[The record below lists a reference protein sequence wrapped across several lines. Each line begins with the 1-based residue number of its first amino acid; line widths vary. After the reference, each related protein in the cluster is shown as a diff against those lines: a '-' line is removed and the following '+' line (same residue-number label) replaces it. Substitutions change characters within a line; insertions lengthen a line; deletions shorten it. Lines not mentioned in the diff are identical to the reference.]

1 MNRYFV
7 TGIDT
12 NVGKTVVSAILV
24 KAFNAHY
31 WKPIQSGDL
40 ENTDSMKVQKLS
52 QVKNNQILPETY
64 KLQTPASPHYAAQV
78 ENVQIK
84 LSDFNLPKIE
94 DALIIEGAGGLMVPI
109 NDQHLMID
117 LIQKMGLPAIL
128 VSRNYL
134 GSINHTLLSIAALKQ
149 YHIPLKGIIMIGDKN
164 EASENAIEHIG
175 GISILHHIPISEK
188 LNEAFVSEQA
198 LEIIAILENLN

>member
-1 MNRYFV
+1 MNLMNRYFI

-40 ENTDSMKVQKLS
+40 KNTDSMKVQKLS
-52 QVKNNQILPETY
+52 QVSQKQILPETY

-78 ENVQIK
+78 ENVEIK
-84 LSDFNLPKIE
+84 LSDFSIPETQEN
-94 DALIIEGAGGLMVPI
+94 LIIEGAGGLMVPLNKEHMI
-109 NDQHLMID
+109 ID
-117 LIQKMGLPAIL
+117 LIKKLDLPAIL

-134 GSINHTLLSIAALKQ
+134 GSINHTLLSISALKKFN
-149 YHIPLKGIIMIGDKN
+149 IPVVGIIMVGDKN
-164 EASENAIEHIG
+164 EASEDAIEHIG
-175 GISILHHIPISEK
+175 GVSILHHIPIIDELDES
-188 LNEAFVSEQA
+188 FVSEQA
-198 LEIIAILENLN
+198 EIVKSKF

>member
-1 MNRYFV
+1 MNRYFI

-40 ENTDSMKVQKLS
+40 KNTDSMKVQKLS
-52 QVKNNQILPETY
+52 QVSQKQILPETY

-78 ENVQIK
+78 ENVEIK
-84 LSDFNLPKIE
+84 LSDFSIPETQEN
-94 DALIIEGAGGLMVPI
+94 LIIEGAGGLMVPLNKEHMI
-109 NDQHLMID
+109 ID
-117 LIQKMGLPAIL
+117 LIKKLDLPAIL

-134 GSINHTLLSIAALKQ
+134 GSINHTLLSISALKKFN
-149 YHIPLKGIIMIGDKN
+149 IPVVGIIMVGDKN
-164 EASENAIEHIG
+164 EASEDAIEHIG
-175 GISILHHIPISEK
+175 GVSILHHIPIIDELDES
-188 LNEAFVSEQA
+188 FVSEQA
-198 LEIIAILENLN
+198 EIVKSKF